1 MKLRPLL
8 LSVLTIALLSAAGWL
23 YAQSAGDPIID
34 GFRTTEVASV
44 ADALEQLY
52 GIQNYMPGDVRPIFK
67 TKFVGPAV
75 TILMRREEHKDPTGL
90 TKMIEA
96 IDTIPAGSVMVIAT
110 DGDLKY
116 GVLGGLMG
124 TTLKYRGAVGAVTD
138 ASVRDLPQLNR
149 LQFPVY
155 SRGVA
160 PGTTV
165 NHYRVIAVNV
175 PVVCAGVKISAG
187 DLISA
192 DEDGVVVI
200 PKDRAA
206 EVLKKSKELDF
217 AEHSQYPFIETTKSL
232 SEAIKK
238 FGRI

>member
-1 MKLRPLL
+1 MVILL
-8 LSVLTIALLSAAGWL
+8 GATGWLHAQESAASI
-23 YAQSAGDPIID
+23 AE
-34 GFRTTEVASV
+34 GFRTVEVASV

-52 GIQNYMPGDVRPIFK
+52 GIQNYMPGDVRPVFK

-75 TILMRREEHKDPTGL
+75 TVQLRKEEHKDPNGL
-90 TKMIEA
+90 ARMIEA
-96 IDTIPAGSVMVIAT
+96 IDGIPAGSVFVIAAE
-110 DGDLKY
+110 DGLKY

-124 TTLKYRGAVGAVTD
+124 TTLKNRGAAGAVTD
-138 ASVRDLPQLNR
+138 ASVRDIPQLQR
-149 LQFPVY
+149 IQFPVY

-165 NHYRVIAVNV
+165 NHYRAVAVNV
-175 PVVCAGVKISAG
+175 PVVCAGVTINAG
-187 DLISA
+187 DLVSA

-206 EVLKKSKELDF
+206 EVLKKAKELDF

-238 FGRI
+238 FGRL

>member
-8 LSVLTIALLSAAGWL
+8 LAGLTVTILSVVAWL
-23 YAQSAGDPIID
+23 YAQPSGDPVIE

-52 GIQNYMPGDVRPIFK
+52 GIQNYMPGDVRPLFK
-67 TKFVGPAV
+67 TKFAGPAV
-75 TILMRREEHKDPTGL
+75 TVQLKREEHKDPAGL
-90 TKMIEA
+90 ARMIEA
-96 IDTIPAGSVMVIAT
+96 IDAIAAGSVLVIAT
-110 DGDLKY
+110 DGDLRY
-116 GVLGGLMG
+116 GVMGGLMG
-124 TTLKYRGAVGAVTD
+124 TALKYRGAAGAVTD
-138 ASVRDLPQLNR
+138 ASVRDIPQLQR
-149 LQFPVY
+149 IQFPVF

-165 NHYRVIAVNV
+165 NHYRATANV
-175 PVVCAGVKISAG
+175 PVVCGGVKINPG

-200 PKDRAA
+200 PRERAA
-206 EVLKKSKELDF
+206 EVLKRAQELDF
-217 AEHSQYPFIETTKSL
+217 AEHSQYPFIGTTRSL

>member
-1 MKLRPLL
+1 MSKKSLWIA
-8 LSVLTIALLSAAGWL
+8 VLTPAVVSLAGWL
-23 YAQSAGDPIID
+23 YAQPPAASVID

-52 GIQNYMPGDVRPIFK
+52 GIQNYMSGDVRAIFK

-75 TILMRREEHKDPTGL
+75 TVQLTKEEHKDPNGL
-90 TKMIEA
+90 ARMIEA
-96 IDTIPAGSVMVIAT
+96 IDTIPAGSVLVIAS

-124 TTLKYRGAVGAVTD
+124 TTLKYRGAVGAVTN
-138 ASVRDLPQLNR
+138 ASVRDIPQLTR
-149 LQFPVY
+149 IQFPVY

-165 NHYRVIAVNV
+165 NHYRATAVNV
-175 PVVCAGVKISAG
+175 PVVVSGITVNPG
-187 DLISA
+187 DLVSA

-206 EVLKKSKELDF
+206 DVLKKSQELDF

-238 FGRI
+238 FGRL

>member
-8 LSVLTIALLSAAGWL
+8 LIGLTVALFSVAAWL
-23 YAQSAGDPIID
+23 YAQSSGDPIID

-44 ADALEQLY
+44 ADAIEQLY
-52 GIQNYMPGDVRPIFK
+52 GVQNYMPGDVRALFK

-75 TILMRREEHKDPTGL
+75 TVQLKREEHKDPAGL
-90 TKMIEA
+90 SAMIGA
-96 IDTIPAGSVMVIAT
+96 LDTIAPGSVLVIAT

-116 GVLGGLMG
+116 GVIGGLMG
-124 TTLKYRGAVGAVTD
+124 TTLKIRGAVGAVTD
-138 ASVRDLPQLNR
+138 ASVRDLPQLQR
-149 LQFPVY
+149 IQLPVY

-165 NHYRVIAVNV
+165 NHYRASANV
-175 PVVCAGVKISAG
+175 PVICAGVKISPG

-206 EVLKKSKELDF
+206 DVLKKAQELDF

-238 FGRI
+238 FGRL

>member
-8 LSVLTIALLSAAGWL
+8 LIGLTVALFSVAFWL
-23 YAQSAGDPIID
+23 YAQSSGDPIID
-34 GFRTTEVASV
+34 GYRTTEVASV
-44 ADALEQLY
+44 ADAIEQLY
-52 GIQNYMPGDVRPIFK
+52 GIQNYMPGDVRALFK

-75 TILMRREEHKDPTGL
+75 TVQLKREEHKDPNGL
-90 TKMIEA
+90 SAMIGA
-96 IDTIPAGSVMVIAT
+96 LDTIAPGSVLVIAT

-124 TTLKYRGAVGAVTD
+124 TTLKVRGAVGAVTD
-138 ASVRDLPQLNR
+138 ASVRDLPQLQR
-149 LQFPVY
+149 IQFPVY

-165 NHYRVIAVNV
+165 NHYRTTANV
-175 PVVCAGVKISAG
+175 PVICAGVKINPG

-200 PKDRAA
+200 PKERAA
-206 EVLKKSKELDF
+206 DVLKKAQELDF
-217 AEHSQYPFIETTKSL
+217 AEHSQYPFIEQTKSL

-238 FGRI
+238 FGRL